1 MELGLYGDGGVK
13 LTTKRIAKFLKKPG
27 RYGDGDGLYLQVNVV
42 GRASWI
48 LRYERAGRERAMGL
62 GALVDF
68 NLAEARQRAKAKR
81 QLLADGID
89 PLDHK
94 QAEREQKALAAARS
108 VTFKQ
113 CAEQYYA
120 AHADEWDSPRHRQQ
134 FAHSMRDYVY
144 PILGPTSVS
153 AVDEPLVLKVLAPI
167 WKSKTVTAKRVRNR
181 IAAVLDYAAACK
193 YRTGTNPAR
202 WEGHLE
208 HLLPAPEKIA
218 AVKHHPALPH
228 GEVAAFV
235 AQLRE
240 VGGVPARALEFLI
253 LTVARTNEVAEA
265 IWDEINTEER
275 VWIVPAARM
284 KASREHRIPLC
295 DRAIEILRQLPREAG
310 NPYVFIGP
318 KPGTNIGPVAMYR
331 LLRTLRGGVSVHGF
345 RSSFSDWAHDTTGY
359 SNHVIELS
367 LAHSIGNATE
377 KAYRRSDLFSKRRRL
392 MDDWAKYCTTPKVE
406 APATVVPIQQGRRA

>member
-1 MELGLYGDGGVK
+1 MK
-13 LTTKRIAKFLKKPG
+13 LTAKRILKFLKTPG
-27 RYGDGDGLYLQVNVV
+27 RYGDGDGLYLQVNTP

-48 LRYERAGRERAMGL
+48 LRYERDGRERAMGL

-68 NLAEARQRAKAKR
+68 NLAEARQRAKTKR

-94 QAEREQKALAAARS
+94 QAKREQDRLEAARN

-113 CAEQYYA
+113 CAEQYYD
-120 AHADEWDSPRHRQQ
+120 AHADEWSNARHRQQ
-134 FAHSMRDYVY
+134 FTSSMRDHVY
-144 PILGPTSVS
+144 PIIGSTWVG
-153 AVDEPLVLKVLAPI
+153 AIDEPLVLKTLAPI
-167 WKSKTVTAKRVRNR
+167 WKIKTVTAKRVRNR

-218 AVKHHPALPH
+218 AVKDHAALPH
-228 GEVAAFV
+228 GELATFIIG
-235 AQLRE
+235 LRKVE
-240 VGGVPARALEFLI
+240 GVPARALEFLI
-253 LTVARTNEVAEA
+253 LTATRTNEVAEA
-265 IWDEINTEER
+265 NWDEVKFEER
-275 VWIVPAARM
+275 AWVIPAERM
-284 KASREHRIPLC
+284 KASREHRIPLP
-295 DRAIEILRQLPREAG
+295 DRAIEILKQLPREAG
-310 NPYVFIGP
+310 NPYVFIGS

-331 LLRTLRGGVSVHGF
+331 LLRTLSDGISVHGF

-377 KAYRRSDLFSKRRRL
+377 RAYRRSDLLVKRRRL
-392 MDDWAKYCTTPKVE
+392 MDDWTKYCTTPKTA
-406 APATVVPIQQGRRA
+406 APATVVPMRGGRA